1 MPGIVFFWWKVER
14 FLPLTNHLRQLT
26 DCRHLVNYS
35 LHEKVEVTLNNL
47 CGHSK
52 HFDQVQGRT
61 LKYENS
67 GHILDYTIIEY
78 WYKNKH
84 TYSF

>member
-35 LHEKVEVTLNNL
+35 LHEKVEVTLDSGSATVGGSVTAEEVKNAVESI
-47 CGHSK
+47 GYK
-52 HFDQVQGRT
+52 FKGQVSAG
-61 LKYENS
+61 
-67 GHILDYTIIEY
+67 
-78 WYKNKH
+78 
-84 TYSF
+84 